1 MAKLSLKAPVREA
14 SEKAAYLR
22 AEKFVPGVVYGK
34 NTEAVSIKVQYS
46 DFLRAFRKAGESTII
61 SLDTG
66 KEKIDVLISNT
77 QKAPVSGDFI
87 HVDFYA
93 ITQWEALTA
102 NIHFN
107 FIGESQAANEGGIL
121 EEQMREV
128 EVKCLP
134 KDLVDHFD
142 VDLSLLKEVWDMIK
156 LSDLGIDSDK
166 YEISH
171 DMEDT
176 VAKVSQAR
184 EEEEEEIDLDSV
196 AVTWADEPEA
206 EWEKTEEK

>member
-1 MAKLSLKAPVREA
+1 MAKIALKADLRSKE
-14 SEKAAYLR
+14 EKASHVR
-22 AEKFVPGVVYGK
+22 ADKHVPGVVYGK
-34 NTEAVSIKVQYS
+34 HNEAVSIKIQYS
-46 DFLRAFRKAGESTII
+46 DFLRTYRKAWESTII
-61 SLDTG
+61 SLDLW
-66 KEKIDVLISNT
+66 KEKIDVLVSQT
-77 QKAPVSGDFI
+77 QKAPVSGDFT

-107 FIGESQAANEGGIL
+107 FVNESQAANEGGIL
-121 EEQMREV
+121 EEQMKEL

-142 VDLSLLKEVWDMIK
+142 VDLAQLKEIWDMIK
-156 LSDLGIDSDK
+156 LSDLWIDTEK

-171 DMEDT
+171 DMEDV

-184 EEEEEEIDLDSV
+184 EEEEEEVNLDDI
-196 AVTWADEPEA
+196 AVTWADEETDESEA
-206 EWEKTEEK
+206 EEK